1 MFREWLQVHYPD
13 RAEHVMN
20 LIQQSRDGK
29 DYQSGYFQRM
39 TGQGIFAD
47 AAADI
52 AGKAVSL
59 ALAGDTTMLRLLLD
73 KTVPGRKDSPVHLD
87 LPEINAL
94 SDLPRIT
101 GAIMKATTKGK
112 ITPVEA
118 HGLTKIIEAHIKATE
133 LAEIDA
139 RLRILEGEK

>member
-1 MFREWLQVHYPD
+1 MMTDKTEEKQAHLFKP
-13 RAEHVMN
+13 
-20 LIQQSRDGK
+20 G
-29 DYQSGYFQRM
+29 QSGNPLGRPKGSLNKA
-39 TGQGIFAD
+39 TILCQGIFAD